1 MFDKIKQPIETELE
15 ECRQLLSDSFQHK
28 NPLLNQALQ
37 QVKSRSGKMMRP
49 ILVLLS
55 AKLFNEVNDNTLRIA
70 AAYETFHTAS
80 LIHDD
85 VVDESDERR
94 GQDSMNQSFNNKVAV
109 LVGDYILTLSL
120 HNIATTRNPQLID
133 IMSSAAKGLSNG
145 ELLQLYNIQNEKVTE
160 ATYFEIIRNKTATL
174 FAACA
179 ASGAIT
185 AGAKPSDVDI
195 MFQFGEKVGMCF
207 QIKDDLFDYG
217 EENVGK
223 PTGNDMREG
232 KFTLPAIYAIN
243 HGGADM
249 DELVNKVKRC
259 EASESDIKALV
270 DYTKEKGGLDYAVL
284 VMNRYAD
291 EAVHLLDRYPASATK
306 TALLQYVDYVVG
318 RNY

>member
-1 MFDKIKQPIETELE
+1 MFDKIKQPIQTELE
-15 ECRQLLSDSFQHK
+15 QCHQLLSQSFQHK

-37 QVKSRSGKMMRP
+37 QVRSRSGKMMRP
-49 ILVLLS
+49 MLVLLS
-55 AKLFNEVNDNTLRIA
+55 AKLFNEVNDNAIRIA
-70 AAYETFHTAS
+70 AAYESFHTAS

-120 HNIATTRNPQLID
+120 HNIAATRNAQLID

-145 ELLQLYNIQNEKVTE
+145 ELLQLYNIQKEKVTE
-160 ATYFEIIRNKTATL
+160 ETYFEIIRNKTATL

-179 ASGAIT
+179 ASGAIA

-217 EENVGK
+217 DENVGK

-232 KFTLPAIYAIN
+232 KFTLPAIFAIN
-243 HGGADM
+243 QGEADM
-249 DELVNKVKRC
+249 DQLVYKVKHC
-259 EASESDIKALV
+259 SASESDIKTLI
-270 DYTKEKGGLDYAVL
+270 DYTKEKGGIDYAIL

-291 EAVHLLDRYPASATK
+291 EAIHLLDRYPESATK

-318 RNY
+318 RDF

>member
-185 AGAKPSDVDI
+185 AGAKP
-195 MFQFGEKVGMCF
+195 
-207 QIKDDLFDYG
+207 
-217 EENVGK
+217 
-223 PTGNDMREG
+223 R
-232 KFTLPAIYAIN
+232 
-243 HGGADM
+243 
-249 DELVNKVKRC
+249 
-259 EASESDIKALV
+259 
-270 DYTKEKGGLDYAVL
+270 
-284 VMNRYAD
+284 
-291 EAVHLLDRYPASATK
+291 DRKS
-306 TALLQYVDYVVG
+306 VV
-318 RNY
+318 